1 MRPTKSHLRM
11 SSARTDALFMSA
23 AQCSELPSARQ
34 VQEAI
39 AGAVRQFGRLG
50 CAERVAQEFGDHPE
64 MAVTRM
70 RWACR
75 IVDEAFGGPQ
85 THAAARIA
93 FPG

>member
-23 AQCSELPSARQ
+23 AQCSELPSASQ

-50 CAERVAQEFGDHPE
+50 AS
-64 MAVTRM
+64 
-70 RWACR
+70 
-75 IVDEAFGGPQ
+75 
-85 THAAARIA
+85 
-93 FPG
+93 